1 MSVRSNIDR
10 LRETVPEKVK
20 IVAVSKFHSVEEIKE
35 AYDDGQL
42 HFGESRVQELEE
54 KQPLLPA
61 DIEWHFVGSLQ
72 RNKVRFIAP
81 FVSLVHS
88 LDSARLMREID
99 KRAAANNRVIP
110 CLLQLHVADEE
121 TKSGF
126 MPDECRKFLADGKWK
141 ECRNV
146 QIAGIMGMATF
157 TEDTEQ
163 VRKEFRLLKSLFDEF
178 KSEYFADDGSFKE
191 ISMGMSGDYPI
202 AIEEGATIIRVG
214 TLIFGERGY

>member
-1 MSVRSNIDR
+1 M
-10 LRETVPEKVK
+10 
-20 IVAVSKFHSVEEIKE
+20 EEIKE

-99 KRAAANNRVIP
+99 NGRILQKVSNGRVRT
-110 CLLQLHVADEE
+110 HW
-121 TKSGF
+121 S
-126 MPDECRKFLADGKWK
+126 
-141 ECRNV
+141 
-146 QIAGIMGMATF
+146 
-157 TEDTEQ
+157 
-163 VRKEFRLLKSLFDEF
+163 
-178 KSEYFADDGSFKE
+178 
-191 ISMGMSGDYPI
+191 
-202 AIEEGATIIRVG
+202 
-214 TLIFGERGY
+214 